1 MIGWRDGETGKHE
14 GLKIL
19 WSANGLAGSIPAL
32 ATSVQIMDAS
42 VPIRVHNLADKT
54 VKNL

>member
-1 MIGWRDGETGKHE
+1 MVSWRDGETGKHE

-19 WSANGLAGSIPAL
+19 WSANDLAGSIPAL
-32 ATSVQIMDAS
+32 ATSI
-42 VPIRVHNLADKT
+42 PIQVHNLADKA

>member
-1 MIGWRDGETGKHE
+1 MVSWRDGETGKHE

-19 WSANGLAGSIPAL
+19 WSANDLAGSIPAL
-32 ATSVQIMDAS
+32 ATSVQMMDAS
-42 VPIRVHNLADKT
+42 VPKRVHNLADKT

>member
-1 MIGWRDGETGKHE
+1 MVSWRDGETGKHE

-32 ATSVQIMDAS
+32 ATN
-42 VPIRVHNLADKT
+42 VPKRVHSLTDKA

>member
-1 MIGWRDGETGKHE
+1 MVSWRDGEIGKHE

-32 ATSVQIMDAS
+32 ATSIQMMDAS
-42 VPIRVHNLADKT
+42 VLIRVHNLADKT